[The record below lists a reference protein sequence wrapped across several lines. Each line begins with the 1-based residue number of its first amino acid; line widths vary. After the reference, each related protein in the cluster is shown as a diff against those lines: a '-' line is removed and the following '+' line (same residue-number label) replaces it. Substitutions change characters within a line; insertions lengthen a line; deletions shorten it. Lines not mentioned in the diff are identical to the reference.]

1 MRKGSCKFAHSLMEL
16 RPIPKGWTTAKGHY
30 WEQGKPLPDQEVLEL
45 IEQYAAL
52 SSQLPEWVTDLRA
65 HTKEG
70 PPQKRARREEDKEW
84 WGGRRQRRRSRRRTG
99 RQCSRRTGRAKSRR
113 RLRVIT
119 RFFVDW
125 VEPELDERMAFLI
138 LAMKAILGYTA
149 LAWPTS
155 RNIYAGGMLLK
166 DLRIGFCLC
175 GADELRHADWNL
187 KSYGPA
193 IITVQCG
200 SGQWATGL
208 PSCGPDLH
216 FDLSPWSLYKGKCN
230 RGRMP

>member
-1 MRKGSCKFAHSLMEL
+1 MRKGSCKFAHSLLEL

-65 HTKEG
+65 HTEEG

-84 WGGRRQRRRSRRRTG
+84 WEEEAEEEQEEDREAVQQEDWESQESEEVEGHNP
-99 RQCSRRTGRAKSRR
+99 
-113 RLRVIT
+113 
-119 RFFVDW
+119 FVDW

-155 RNIYAGGMLLK
+155 RNLCVGGMLLN

-175 GADELRHADWNL
+175 GADELWHTDWNL
-187 KSYGPA
+187 QSYGPT
-193 IITVQCG
+193 ITVQCG

-216 FDLSPWSLYKGKCN
+216 FDLSPWNL
-230 RGRMP
+230 